1 MVKYIEGIH
10 INEMEIDERFER
22 YLDEGK
28 YIVFAYSYGT
38 LYNKHGSLGHV
49 ALVKQ
54 VVRDGIIQIYDPG
67 PDGAGEK
74 EVSVSKMYDA
84 MRVKGGIYIFN
95 VST

>member
-1 MVKYIEGIH
+1 MVKYIEGIY

-38 LYNKHGSLGHV
+38 LYNNKHDSLGHV

-67 PDGAGEK
+67 PDGGEK
-74 EVSVSKMYDA
+74 EVSVLKMYDE